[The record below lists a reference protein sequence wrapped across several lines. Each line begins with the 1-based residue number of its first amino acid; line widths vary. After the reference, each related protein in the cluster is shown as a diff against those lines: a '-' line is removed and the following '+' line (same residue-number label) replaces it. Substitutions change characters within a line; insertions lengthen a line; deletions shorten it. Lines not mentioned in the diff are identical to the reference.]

1 MVEDGRP
8 VFRTPPLPRGLDK
21 SVCYPHQCELLFLDF
36 TIQNVYG
43 TGKRRQIGG
52 TLKCFDN
59 V

>member
-43 TGKRRQIGG
+43 IGKRRQIEGNIEM
-52 TLKCFDN
+52 F
-59 V
+59 